1 MAVRQNYKI
10 RYIKIGSFTEKIK
23 LPDLFHK
30 KQSFSL
36 EMKTFFDKKIKYKKI
51 IAIYMMK
58 N

>member
-1 MAVRQNYKI
+1 MMAVRQNYKI
-10 RYIKIGSFTEKIK
+10 RYIKIGSFTEKTT
-23 LPDLFHK
+23 DLFHK

-36 EMKTFFDKKIKYKKI
+36 EMKTFFDKKI